1 MSVRKEK
8 ILDKYMIVLITK
20 PEDGRAL
27 SRAEKALGLPIA
39 YQLRGQGTANSE
51 ILDIVGLEGTQRML
65 SLLLVGGEKLSQV
78 LELLNRQL
86 RLSRRGHGIAVALR
100 VNGMQ
105 ETIRKILEDRDMRA
119 RDMKVRDMKEGEG
132 MTDKDRSYSMIL
144 VAADQGYSEDIIEAA
159 RHAGARGGTV
169 VRGRRQGG
177 ESVMTLLGMSNQ
189 EEQEFIMI
197 IVGADRRGAVMEA
210 VASSFGLASPAHG
223 GALSLPVEAAIGLE
237 PQEALE

>member
-51 ILDIVGLEGTQRML
+51 ILDIVGLAGTRRTRGL
-65 SLLLVGGEKLSQV
+65 PLVGGEPLCQ
-78 LELLNRQL
+78 ELLNRQL

-223 GALSLPVEAAIGLE
+223 VVLSLPVEAAIGLE